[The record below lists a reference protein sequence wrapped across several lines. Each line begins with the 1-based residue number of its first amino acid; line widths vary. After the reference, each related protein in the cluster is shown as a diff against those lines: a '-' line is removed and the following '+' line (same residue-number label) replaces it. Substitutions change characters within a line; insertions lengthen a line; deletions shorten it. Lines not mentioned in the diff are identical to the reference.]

1 MVNGL
6 PTKATVVDSTGAAG
20 LTQLSQSS
28 AGTTV
33 TASYASYQPTPTPSA
48 TAGKFLVKYVVAGS
62 CIAASVRQTV
72 YDSRHPDIVL
82 IPQGTR
88 LLGLCTTPA
97 AT

>member
-1 MVNGL
+1 
-6 PTKATVVDSTGAAG
+6 
-20 LTQLSQSS
+20 
-28 AGTTV
+28 
-33 TASYASYQPTPTPSA
+33 
-48 TAGKFLVKYVVAGS
+48 VKYVVAGS

-88 LLGLCTTPA
+88 LMGLCTTPA